1 MPRQRHT
8 PTHPRAWAAALAIS
22 AVTVLSSTGA
32 WANQTLCVWDP
43 LGTSGAIFDAA
54 KTFALVM
61 RPHGADITVKAYTDE
76 RIAADD
82 FKVGQCQG
90 LLATSLRTKTYNPV
104 TAALDHGG
112 AATIIK
118 DGKVDLSASYAVID
132 KAITVLATDAAA
144 RLNVQ
149 EGYEIAGIVSTGAI
163 YTMVRDR
170 SIFTRGFAGA
180 RMPAF
185 DHDKV
190 QAHLINMM
198 GAQPVSADLRNFVTK
213 FNNGGL
219 DVVFAPAVAFKAM
232 EIDKGVGTKGGI
244 SRLPLGFSTLQLVIQ
259 RDRFPDG
266 FGAKSRQHWLGQRDA
281 VLKAVRQAEAEIPT
295 TTWVDLSPKDAVAF
309 VTGQHQLRVELGK
322 RGFYD
327 PQGLRF
333 MKRVRCSVHA
343 QAPDC
348 ASRAEIDW

>member
-1 MPRQRHT
+1 MPPT
-8 PTHPRAWAAALAIS
+8 PHRAAHRRVLSLALALGALGAS
-22 AVTVLSSTGA
+22 ATSHAAQTV
-32 WANQTLCVWDP
+32 CVWDP
-43 LGTSGAIFDAA
+43 LGTSGQIFDAA
-54 KTFALVM
+54 RTYALVM
-61 RPHGADITVKAYTDE
+61 RKHGADITVKAYTDE

-90 LLATSLRTKTYNPV
+90 LLATSLRTRPYNAV

-118 DGKVDLSASYAVID
+118 DGRVDLDASYTVID
-132 KAITVLATDAAA
+132 KAIQILAADAAA
-144 RLNVQ
+144 KLNIQ
-149 EGYEIAGIVSTGAI
+149 DGHEIAGIVSTGAL

-170 SIFTRGFAGA
+170 TLFTRGFAGA

-190 QAHLINMM
+190 QAYLINMM

-219 DVVFAPAVAFKAM
+219 DVLFAPAVAFRAM

-244 SRLPLGFSTLQLVIQ
+244 SRLPLGFTTLQLVIQ
-259 RDRFPDG
+259 RQRFPEG
-266 FGAKSRQHWLGQRDA
+266 FGAHSRRHWLDQRDA
-281 VLKAVRQAEAEIPT
+281 VLTAVRKAEADIPPQ
-295 TTWVDLSPKDAVAF
+295 TWVDLSEQDAVAF
-309 VTGQHQLRVELGK
+309 VSGQHQLRVELGK

-327 PQGLRF
+327 KQGLRF

-348 ASRAEIDW
+348 ATRAEIDW